1 MAVYAI
7 GDVQGCY
14 EPLCRLLDQ
23 LRFDSSCDQ
32 LWLTGDLVNRGPESG
47 KVLRLVRSLQEAA
60 VTVLGNH
67 DLTLLAVAEGFVK
80 ARRKDTFHDI
90 LDASDAAEYI
100 DWIRHWPL
108 LHHDANLGF
117 TMIHAGLIA
126 QWDLAQAQACAA
138 ELEDTLRGPAYREF
152 LAHMFGQQ
160 PEHWDN
166 NLAGIE
172 RLRCIVNICTRM
184 RFCTASGRLDF
195 KAKGA
200 PGSQPSGLMPW
211 FQMPGRRNA
220 DLNIIFGH
228 WAALGY
234 YREPGIYAL
243 DSGCVW
249 GQQLTALRLDL
260 PLDQG
265 DMQSNVLHQVS
276 CASCC

>member
-14 EPLCRLLDQ
+14 TPLCRLLDQ

-32 LWLTGDLVNRGPESG
+32 LWLTGDLVNRGPESS
-47 KVLRLVRSLQEAA
+47 KVLGLVRSLQDAA

-80 ARRKDTFHDI
+80 ARRKDTFYDI
-90 LDASDAAEYI
+90 LDAPEAAEHL
-100 DWIRHWPL
+100 DWIRHCPL
-108 LHHDANLGF
+108 LHHDAKLGF
-117 TMIHAGLIA
+117 TMVHAGLA
-126 QWDLAQAQACAA
+126 PQWDLAQAQVCAA
-138 ELEDTLRGPAYREF
+138 ELEETLRGLAYRGF
-152 LAHMFGQQ
+152 LAHMFGEQ
-160 PEHWDN
+160 PDHWDN
-166 NLAGIE
+166 NLAGME

-184 RFCTASGRLDF
+184 RFCTANGRLDF
-195 KAKGA
+195 GAKGA
-200 PGSQPSGLMPW
+200 PGSQPLGLMPW
-211 FQMPGRRNA
+211 FQIPARRNA

-249 GQQLTALRLDL
+249 GQHLTALQI
-260 PLDQG
+260 DQ
-265 DMQSNVLHQVS
+265 DAKQSEILHQVS
-276 CASCC
+276 CASCCS